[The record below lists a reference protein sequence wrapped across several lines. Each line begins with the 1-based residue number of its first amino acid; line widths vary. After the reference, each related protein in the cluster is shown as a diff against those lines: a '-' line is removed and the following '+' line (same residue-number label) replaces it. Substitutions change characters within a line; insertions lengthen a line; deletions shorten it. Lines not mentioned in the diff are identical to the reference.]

1 MPSDAREVAFAVVRR
16 VFEAGAYAD
25 RALRAEADRARLD
38 ARDRALATRLAY
50 GTVQRKATLD
60 HLLAEL
66 AERPVARLDP
76 PVLAAARLGLYQV
89 LYADGVPDR
98 AAVAESVD
106 LAKAAAGRGAAGLV
120 NAVLR
125 RAARV
130 GREALLAPM
139 HDREPAAAAVLHS
152 VPVWL
157 AERWWAELGPD
168 AARALMAASNV
179 PAETALR
186 ANTLVTDRDALAGA
200 VGVPSVADPL
210 LPEALVLDGA
220 FDLRAS
226 PLWERGA
233 AWPQSRAAMAV
244 SRTVAPAP
252 GERVLDLCAAPG
264 GKATHLAALSDD
276 RAEIVAVERHPGR
289 AGALRATC
297 ERLRAHS
304 VRVEVADAAVPRADG
319 PFDRVLVDPPCS
331 ALGTLQARPDA
342 RWRASEQRIGDLLPQ
357 QAAILDAGLAALKPG
372 GTLVYSTCTLSPR
385 ENEQQ
390 IDATLARH
398 PDVEADDLRRDH
410 PMWKHP
416 NVARHLMTL
425 PHRNGTDGFFIA
437 RLRKAESP

>member
-60 HLLAEL
+60 HVLAEL
-66 AERPVARLDP
+66 AERPVSRLDP
-76 PVLAAARLGLYQV
+76 PVLAAVRLGLYQV

-139 HDREPAAAAVLHS
+139 HDRDPAAAAVLHS

-186 ANTLVTDRDALAGA
+186 ANTLVTDRDGLAGA
-200 VGVPSVADPL
+200 LGVPSVADPL
-210 LPEALVLDGA
+210 LPEALVLEGA

-244 SRTVAPAP
+244 SRTVAPEP

-331 ALGTLQARPDA
+331 GLGTLAAHPDL
-342 RWRASEQRIGDLLPQ
+342 RWRVTPQ
-357 QAAILDAGLAALKPG
+357 GIDALAALQERILAAAARATAPG
-372 GTLVYSTCTLSPR
+372 GTLIYATCTISEQ
-385 ENEQQ
+385 ENEE
-390 IDATLARH
+390 
-398 PDVEADDLRRDH
+398 V
-410 PMWKHP
+410 
-416 NVARHLMTL
+416 
-425 PHRNGTDGFFIA
+425 IA
-437 RLRKAESP
+437 RLTRSTPDFDTDDLSDEFPTWHHPRVVEYLLTLPSRDHTAGFFVARLRRR